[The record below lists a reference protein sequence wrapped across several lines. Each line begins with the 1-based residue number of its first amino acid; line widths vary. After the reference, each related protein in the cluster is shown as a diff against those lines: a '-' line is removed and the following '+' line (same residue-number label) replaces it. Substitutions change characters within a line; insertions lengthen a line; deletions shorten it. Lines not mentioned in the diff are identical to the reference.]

1 MDHSDA
7 FDYWGKGTQ
16 VTVEG
21 KEMPLSIFPVT
32 ECPSGNPFQIG
43 CMSTGLQRDLPF
55 EWFDSN
61 NVKLTSGVVQFPATL
76 RDEAYA
82 KMSFITVKKEDF
94 NNDNYFK
101 CKVGNGSATI
111 PETKTPTVNLVKVS
125 EGESVMCVAENFF
138 PKDFTIKLKEDGLE
152 ASSQDWPATRKS
164 PALYSAG
171 SLLKVNKTLWDKNVK
186 YSCEIK
192 HGTEVITKTRS
203 FTGTFTVTI
212 HRPVAKDL
220 FIYKKAKIQC
230 DITGGN
236 KMEVEGAQLS
246 WKFQGKPVNATHITS
261 DEVKQT
267 EELYIKTST
276 LTLDDSDWFSGAEV
290 ECFTKRDQDTISK
303 KASIKHGDESC
314 SVQIYTP
321 NDNVPSVEKIPLV
334 CQVNSSSLGDVYIM
348 WKKSDGSFVEGTIT
362 AADSGGK
369 FVFSFLTVTS
379 EEYNNV
385 ITCAVKHAN
394 MKNLNS
400 PKMATA
406 SKKEPSA
413 PDGLYV
419 NCDKDSSGEDD
430 YNSLWS
436 TASSFIFLFLFTI
449 IYSTV
454 LSLSKMK

>member
-1 MDHSDA
+1 PSKYEHWLLIITTNGQSLTSSDSVVEEPGRSVTLSCYVSG
-7 FDYWGKGTQ
+7 FSMGSHWMHWIRQKPGKGLEWIGYIDTGTSTYFAQ
-16 VTVEG
+16 SLQGQFSISKDTSKNMLMLNKKNMWFKVLNCKRNPLKV
-21 KEMPLSIFPVT
+21 EMPLSIFPVT
-32 ECPSGNPFQIG
+32 ECPSGNQFQIG

-101 CKVGNGSATI
+101 CKVGNGS
-111 PETKTPTVNLVKVS
+111 PHVTKID
-125 EGESVMCVAENFF
+125 VAW
-138 PKDFTIKLKEDGLE
+138 
-152 ASSQDWPATRKS
+152 S
-164 PALYSAG
+164 
-171 SLLKVNKTLWDKNVK
+171 
-186 YSCEIK
+186 
-192 HGTEVITKTRS
+192 
-203 FTGTFTVTI
+203 TFTVTI

-246 WKFQGKPVNATHITS
+246 WKFQGKPVNDTHITS

-406 SKKEPSA
+406 SKS
-413 PDGLYV
+413 
-419 NCDKDSSGEDD
+419 KDNWEDD

-436 TASSFIFLFLFTI
+436 TASSFIFLFL
-449 IYSTV
+449 
-454 LSLSKMK
+454 

>member
-1 MDHSDA
+1 RKMILSYSILIVLISSTNGQSLTSSDSVVEEPGRSVTLSCYVSG
-7 FDYWGKGTQ
+7 FSMGSHWMHWIRQKPGKGLEWIGYIDTGTSTYFAQSLQGQFSISKDTSKNMLMLQ
-16 VTVEG
+16 VKSIFSWANSEMLVYKLKLKFEKSDSRLWTAVVLISVISLR

-32 ECPSGNPFQIG
+32 ECPSGNQFQIG

-111 PETKTPTVNLVKVS
+111 P
-125 EGESVMCVAENFF
+125 
-138 PKDFTIKLKEDGLE
+138 
-152 ASSQDWPATRKS
+152 
-164 PALYSAG
+164 
-171 SLLKVNKTLWDKNVK
+171 VNKTLWDKNVK

-192 HGTEVITKTRS
+192 HGTEAS
-203 FTGTFTVTI
+203 TFTVTI

-246 WKFQGKPVNATHITS
+246 WKFQGKPVNDTHITS

-406 SKKEPSA
+406 SK
-413 PDGLYV
+413 
-419 NCDKDSSGEDD
+419 
-430 YNSLWS
+430 
-436 TASSFIFLFLFTI
+436 
-449 IYSTV
+449 
-454 LSLSKMK
+454 